1 MASYVVYGRRA
12 AVAIHRGFAC
22 TREELPVE
30 LRRAA
35 AEQQLGEMID
45 WECVRTR
52 EAADKIAAAYSIGK
66 LDEYPLTAQEVR
78 WFAEGM
84 RQQANS

>member
-1 MASYVVYGRRA
+1 MASYVVYGQRS

-22 TREELPVE
+22 TRDELPGE

-35 AEQQLGEMID
+35 ASQGLADMIRWD
-45 WECVRTR
+45 CLATR
-52 EAADKIAAAYSIGK
+52 DAADRAATAYSIK
-66 LDEYPLTAQEVR
+66 KMDEYPLTKQEVR

-84 RQQANS
+84 AEGMRQ